1 MRAGKTQKEST
12 MEHVTYE
19 QQPKRIEVTDVV
31 LRDAHQSL
39 IATRMRTEDMLP
51 ICEKLDQVGYWS
63 LEVWG
68 GATFDACV
76 RFLKEDPWER
86 LRQLRKALPNT
97 RLQMLLRGQ
106 NLLGYRHYAD
116 DVVDA
121 FVQKAADNG
130 IDVFRVFDAL
140 NDLRNIEQA
149 MKAVKKAGKH
159 AQGVICYTTSPVHTP
174 ALFVEQAKAM
184 QAMGAD
190 SIAIKDMAGL
200 LTPFATYD
208 LVKAIKAAVDLPLVI
223 HSHSTS
229 GLAPLCQMKAIEAGA
244 DRIDTAISSF
254 ASGTSH
260 PATESQVA
268 ALKDS
273 PFDTG
278 LDLGLLSEIADYF
291 REVRKK
297 YHQFESE
304 FTREDVSVQ
313 INQVPGGMMSN
324 LANQLKEQN
333 ALDRIRDVFDEIP
346 RVREDLGF
354 PPLVTPTS
362 QIVGTQAV
370 YNVLAGQRYKTITNE
385 VKRYLQGG
393 YGQAPAAVNPQVL
406 KKAIGN
412 EPVNEGR
419 PADLLSPELNKLREE
434 SGSLALS
441 EEDVLTFAM
450 FPDLGR
456 EFLQQRAE
464 GSLTPE
470 ALLPADQKTKSRM
483 SEATATEFRIDVH
496 GESYEVAITGVGDS
510 GAGKR
515 KIYLSL
521 DGMPE
526 EVTFESL
533 NEYVAEASSGRKR
546 ATQPGHVTATMPGN
560 IVDVLVEEG
569 QVVKAGQAVLITE
582 AMKMETEIHANLAGT
597 VAAVYVVKGD
607 RVTPGEVLVEIVN

>member
-1 MRAGKTQKEST
+1 MKK
-12 MEHVTYE
+12 
-19 QQPKRIEVTDVV
+19 IEVTDVI

-39 IATRMRTEDMLP
+39 IATRLRTDDMLP
-51 ICEKLDQVGYWS
+51 ICNKLDQVGYWS

-116 DVVDA
+116 DVVRA
-121 FVQKAADNG
+121 FVEQAAGNG

-140 NDLRNIEQA
+140 NDLRNLETA
-149 MKAVKKAGKH
+149 MSAVKKVGKH
-159 AQGVICYTTSPVHTP
+159 AQGTIAYTTSPVHTSE
-174 ALFVEQAKAM
+174 LFVAQAKALRD
-184 QAMGAD
+184 MGAD

-200 LTPFATYD
+200 LAPYPTYE
-208 LVKAIKAAVDLPLVI
+208 LVKAIKSAVDLPLVI
-223 HSHSTS
+223 HSHATS
-229 GLAPLCQMKAIEAGA
+229 GLAALCQLKAIEAGA

-254 ASGTSH
+254 AAGTSH
-260 PATESQVA
+260 PATEAQVA
-268 ALKDS
+268 ALRNTGW
-273 PFDTG
+273 DTE
-278 LDLGLLSEIADYF
+278 LDLNLLAEIADYF
-291 REVRKK
+291 RDIRKK

-333 ALDRIRDVFDEIP
+333 ALDRIRDVFAEIP
-346 RVREDLGF
+346 RVRKDLGY

-370 YNVLAGQRYKTITNE
+370 YNVLAGERYKTITNE
-385 VKRYLQGG
+385 VRRYLQGG
-393 YGQAPAAVNPQVL
+393 YGQSPAPVDADLQ

-412 EPVNEGR
+412 EEVIEGR
-419 PADLLSPELNKLREE
+419 PADALAPELDKLRADIGE
-434 SGSLALS
+434 LAQS

-456 EFLQQRAE
+456 EFLQQRHDGTLKPETLQPFTE
-464 GSLTPE
+464 GN
-470 ALLPADQKTKSRM
+470 ADK
-483 SEATATEFRIDVH
+483 AAVATEYKVDVH
-496 GESYEVAITGVGDS
+496 GESYDIAITGVGDV
-510 GAGKR
+510 GGGKR
-515 KIYLSL
+515 KFYVSI

-526 EVTFESL
+526 EVTFEAL
-533 NEYVAEASSGRKR
+533 NEYVSEGGSAGRKK
-546 ATQPGHVTATMPGN
+546 ATEPGHVTAPLPGN
-560 IVDVLVEEG
+560 VVEVMVKEG
-569 QVVKAGQAVLITE
+569 DKVEAGQALLVME
-582 AMKMETEIHANLAGT
+582 AMKMETELLANIAGT
-597 VAAVYVVKGD
+597 VQALYVSKGD
-607 RVTPGEVLVEIVN
+607 RVTPGETIIEIG

>member
-1 MRAGKTQKEST
+1 MTT
-12 MEHVTYE
+12 
-19 QQPKRIEVTDVV
+19 PKKIEVSDVV

-39 IATRMRTEDMLP
+39 IATRLRTEDMLP

-86 LRQLRKALPNT
+86 LRQLKAALPNT

-116 DVVDA
+116 DVVEA
-121 FVQKAADNG
+121 FVEKAAANG

-140 NDLRNIEQA
+140 NDLRNLETA

-159 AQGVICYTTSPVHTP
+159 AQGTICYTTSPVHTP
-174 ALFVEQAKAM
+174 ELFVQQAKALKE
-184 QAMGAD
+184 MGAD

-200 LTPFATYD
+200 LTPFATEA
-208 LVKAIKAAVDLPLVI
+208 LVKAIKANVDLPLVI

-229 GLAPLCQMKAIEAGA
+229 GLAPLCQLKAIEAGV

-260 PATESQVA
+260 PATETQVA
-268 ALKDS
+268 ALKGS
-273 PFDTG
+273 AYDTG
-278 LDLGLLSEIADYF
+278 LDLELLSEIADYF

-304 FTREDVSVQ
+304 FTREDVAVQ

-333 ALDRIRDVFDEIP
+333 ALDKIRDVFAEIP

-370 YNVLAGQRYKTITNE
+370 YNVLSGQRYKTITNE

-393 YGQAPAAVNPQVL
+393 YGQAPAPVNAELQ
-406 KKAIGN
+406 KKAIGSGD
-412 EPVNEGR
+412 VIEGR
-419 PADLLSPELNKLREE
+419 PADQLSPELSKLREDI
-434 SGSLALS
+434 GLLATS
-441 EEDVLTFAM
+441 EEDVLTYAM

-456 EFLQQRAE
+456 EFLQQRTD
-464 GSLTPE
+464 GTLKPE
-470 ALLPADQKTKSRM
+470 ELLAPELAGKGKAVAPQ
-483 SEATATEFRIDVH
+483 ATEFVIDVH
-496 GESYEVAITGVGDS
+496 GEKYEIAVTGVGGMD
-510 GAGKR
+510 GGRR

-521 DGMPE
+521 DGVPE
-526 EVTFESL
+526 EVVFEPL
-533 NEYVAEASSGRKR
+533 NEFVAEAGGNKRGR
-546 ATQPGHVTATMPGN
+546 ATAPGHVTPAMPGN
-560 IVDVLVEEG
+560 VVDVLVKEG
-569 QVVKAGQAVLITE
+569 DTVKSGQAVLVTE
-582 AMKMETEIHANLAGT
+582 AMKMESEVHANIAGT
-597 VAAVYVVKGD
+597 VKAVHVAKGD
-607 RVTPGEVLVEIVN
+607 RVTPGEILIEIE

>member
-1 MRAGKTQKEST
+1 MTTKK
-12 MEHVTYE
+12 
-19 QQPKRIEVTDVV
+19 IEITDVV

-51 ICEKLDQVGYWS
+51 ICEKLDKVGYWS
-63 LEVWG
+63 LEAWG
-68 GATFDACV
+68 GATFDACI

-116 DVVDA
+116 DVVDR

-140 NDLRNIEQA
+140 NDLRNIERA

-159 AQGVICYTTSPVHTP
+159 AQGTICYTTSPVHTNE
-174 ALFVEQAKAM
+174 LFVQQAIDLKN
-184 QAMGAD
+184 MGAD

-200 LTPFATYD
+200 LSPYDTYA
-208 LVKAIKAAVDLPLVI
+208 LVKAIKQAVDLPLVV

-244 DRIDTAISSF
+244 DVIDTAISSF
-254 ASGTSH
+254 AGGTSH

-268 ALKDS
+268 ALKGS
-273 PFDTG
+273 KFDTG
-278 LDLGLLSEIADYF
+278 LDLELLSEIADYF

-304 FTREDVSVQ
+304 FTREDISVQ

-333 ALDRIRDVFDEIP
+333 ALDSIRDVFAEIP
-346 RVREDLGF
+346 RVRKDLGY

-385 VKRYLQGG
+385 VKRYLLGG
-393 YGQAPAAVNPQVL
+393 YGRPPAPVNAELQQQ
-406 KKAIGN
+406 AIGA
-412 EPVNEGR
+412 EVSNEGR
-419 PADLLSPELNKLREE
+419 PADLLVPEFQKLSDEI
-434 SGSLALS
+434 GSLAKN
-441 EEDVLTFAM
+441 EEDVLTYAM
-450 FPDLGR
+450 FPDLGK
-456 EFLQQRAE
+456 EYLQQREAGTLE
-464 GSLTPE
+464 PEVLT
-470 ALLPADQKTKSRM
+470 ALNSSPAPVAA
-483 SEATATEFRIDVH
+483 SEFLIDVH
-496 GESYEVAITGVGDS
+496 GESYEVAITGVGDA
-510 GAGKR
+510 GTGKR
-515 KIYLSL
+515 KLYISL

-526 EVTFESL
+526 EVVFEAL
-533 NEYVAEASSGRKR
+533 NEFVADDTKGRKR
-546 ATQPGHVTATMPGN
+546 ATDPGHVSAAMPGN
-560 IVDVLVEEG
+560 VVEVLVQEG
-569 QVVKAGQAVLITE
+569 DTVTAGQGVMVIE
-582 AMKMETEIHANLAGT
+582 AMKMEMEVHANVDGT
-597 VAAVYVVKGD
+597 VKAVYVQKGG
-607 RVTPGEVLVEIVN
+607 RVTPGEILIDIG